1 MNFDALDAMQSM
13 LERATQGWRDWSEG
27 GAVAGGRRCVGG
39 QTAGR
44 WSNDLLSS
52 VSSRSSTPLG
62 LTVLD
67 GRTQVLAARGVLEQ
81 LVKNPVAYCI
91 ECNDG
96 QTSRAARTR
105 DAGTSPSRDLRPTP
119 K

>member
-1 MNFDALDAMQSM
+1 VGD
-13 LERATQGWRDWSEG
+13 RA
-27 GAVAGGRRCVGG
+27 
-39 QTAGR
+39 AGR

-52 VSSRSSTPLG
+52 ALSRSSTPLG

-67 GRTQVLAARGVLEQ
+67 GRTQDLAAPGVLEQ
-81 LVKNPVAYCI
+81 LVKNPVAYCV

-96 QTSRAARTR
+96 QTSRAARSR
-105 DAGTSPSRDLRPTP
+105 DAGTSPSRDLQPAP